1 MPEARAEVEIDRPA
15 DQVWTLIG
23 SFDDVSWIPD
33 TTALQ
38 IDGDIRTF
46 RLGDSVV
53 RHRLVHAHGPTRA
66 YTYALA
72 DEMSSESGHAN
83 EATIQVFEMS
93 RSTSAVVWTAR
104 LDERRGS
111 SEGLSRFFQMIL
123 NGVKERLERG

>member
-15 DQVWTLIG
+15 DLVWALIG
-23 SFDDVSWIPD
+23 SFDDVSWIPGA
-33 TTALQ
+33 TALQ

-53 RHRLVHAHGPTRA
+53 RHRLVHAHEPTRS

-72 DEMSSESGHAN
+72 DETESGHAN

-93 RSTSAVVWTAR
+93 PSTSAVVWTAR
-104 LDERRGS
+104 SERRRGS
-111 SEGLSRFFQMIL
+111 SEGLSRFFQGIL
-123 NGVKERLERG
+123 DGVKERLECA